1 MTSYREIV
9 TSLSFLQFMANLQ
22 RSGCQIPNAQPVK
35 LTFSLIVVTFYL
47 IKTENTM
54 KKSHT
59 SHTIAVSKG
68 LFMPKKMLIFLQKM
82 LTSVKLRRPW
92 YEQVCFLKL
101 HLCVYLCTKFQVYR
115 IVSTSPCRLGLKK
128 KYRHAGVSL

>member
-1 MTSYREIV
+1 MMTSYREIV
-9 TSLSFLQFMANLQ
+9 ASLSFLQFMANLQ

-47 IKTENTM
+47 IKTENTT
-54 KKSHT
+54 KKSHS

-68 LFMPKKMLIFLQKM
+68 LFMPKKMLFFLQKM

-92 YEQVCFLKL
+92 Y
-101 HLCVYLCTKFQVYR
+101 
-115 IVSTSPCRLGLKK
+115 
-128 KYRHAGVSL
+128 